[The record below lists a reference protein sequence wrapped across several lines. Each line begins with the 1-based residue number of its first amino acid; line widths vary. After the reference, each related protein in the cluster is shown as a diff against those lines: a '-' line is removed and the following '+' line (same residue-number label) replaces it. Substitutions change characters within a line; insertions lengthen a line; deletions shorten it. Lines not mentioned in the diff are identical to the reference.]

1 MSLLT
6 VVQAVAEE
14 VGIDEPGAV
23 ATSTDKNV
31 VQLFRLANR
40 SGRRLAKMNWAV
52 LQKEHTFTT
61 VNGTASYDLPSD
73 FDRFLDGTMWDRDQY
88 WSLRGPLSPREWQV
102 YKSGLVAS
110 ATVRSRFRVKPDT
123 RVNKYFLDPTPTS
136 ALDHVFEYASNQWV
150 KDSTNANGLTAYSA
164 DGDIS
169 LIDEELIE
177 LDVIWRFLARKG
189 FAYEEEK
196 AEAVKAIEQA
206 FAEDGG
212 APVLNMGGPVN
223 IPESRMNLP
232 EGNFTL

>member
-31 VQLFRLANR
+31 LQLMRLANR
-40 SGRRLAKMNWAV
+40 SGRILAKRNWAV

-61 VNGTASYDLPSD
+61 VNGTASYSLPSD
-73 FDRFLDGTMWDRDQY
+73 FERFLDGTMWDRDQY
-88 WSLRGPLSPREWQV
+88 WSLRGPLSPKEWQV

-123 RVNKYFLDPTPTS
+123 RVNKYFLDPTPSS

-150 KDSTNANGLTAYSA
+150 KDSGNTTGKTAYA
-164 DGDIS
+164 LDTDVS

-177 LDVIWRFLARKG
+177 LDVLWRFLARKG
-189 FAYEEEK
+189 MAYEEEYH
-196 AEAVKAIEQA
+196 EAMRQIDRA

-212 APVLNMGGPVN
+212 AAVLNMGGPLG